1 MRTVPTSPVGG
12 AYWIACPPP
21 YAAPPARAQ
30 KASVVCC
37 LQAGA
42 SVRPAAVELVPAGVL
57 PSLIL
62 LDVVVVFQGLL
73 SRSGDGGPYLLA
85 ACIAADLRLRT

>member
-21 YAAPPARAQ
+21 SAAPPMHR
-30 KASVVCC
+30 KHLLSV
-37 LQAGA
+37 AGRL
-42 SVRPAAVELVPAGVL
+42 VPVLHPAAVELVPAGFL
-57 PSLIL
+57 PSVIL
-62 LDVVVVFQGLL
+62 LDVVVGFQGLL

-85 ACIAADLRLRT
+85 ASIAADLRLRT